1 MADNVGYTP
10 GVGAT
15 VAADDVGGVLYQVVK
30 LDVGADGASALLSN
44 TNPLPMGGTFLEDTP
59 HTSGD
64 RGLLMLGVRQDADVS
79 PVSAD
84 GDFQAFQFNQFGRL
98 KVSILPGDIDSV
110 SGTITANA
118 QTVQIDSKR
127 IGSAVL
133 MVSGTFAGIN
143 LTFEA
148 SLDGTSWYGIQG
160 ARTNANIIE
169 ATTGVLSATPAYAWE
184 FGAAAHSFLRVRAT
198 AFTSGTMNVSWSGGA
213 NALSPTQATPS
224 IPTGTNSIG
233 NIGTVATVTTIT
245 NNVNAVSR
253 GVTTGGNLTLKVLS
267 AATTNATVVKAS
279 AGQIYGI
286 QFVNTGAGWAFVK
299 FYNKATAP
307 TVGTDAVVEIL
318 GIPPGGA
325 REVNRPIGMP
335 FAAGIA
341 MAITG
346 AYTDADTTAVTAG
359 QVVGSIQYT

>member
-30 LDVGADGASALLSN
+30 LDVGGDGVALPLSAA
-44 TNPLPMGGTFLEDTP
+44 NPLPIGGTYLEDTL
-59 HTSGD
+59 HGSGD
-64 RGLLMLGVRQDADVS
+64 RGMLMFGVRQDADVS
-79 PVSAD
+79 PVSGD
-84 GDFQAFQFNQFGRL
+84 GDYQAFQFNQFGRL
-98 KVSILPGDIDSV
+98 KVTVLPGDIDPV
-110 SGTITANA
+110 TGTITANA

-133 MVSGTFAGIN
+133 MVSGTFSGVN

-148 SLDGTSWYGIQG
+148 SLDGTSWYLIQG
-160 ARTNANIIE
+160 ARTNTNIIE
-169 ATTGVLSATPAYAWE
+169 TTTGALSATPVYAWE

-213 NALSPTQATPS
+213 NALSPAQAVPPL
-224 IPTGTNSIG
+224 PTGTNSIG
-233 NIGTVATVTTIT
+233 NIGTVATIT
-245 NNVNAVSR
+245 NNVNSVSR
-253 GVTTGGNLTLKVLS
+253 GVTTGGTTTTKVLS
-267 AATTNATVVKAS
+267 AATTNATVIKAS
-279 AGQIYGI
+279 AGQIYGL

-307 TVGTDAVVEIL
+307 TVGTDAVIEII

-335 FAAGIA
+335 FAAGIG

-359 QVVGSIQYT
+359 QVVGSIQYV

>member
-1 MADNVGYTP
+1 MADHVGYTP

-15 VAADDVGGVLYQVVK
+15 IAADDVGGVLYQTVK
-30 LDVGADGASALLSN
+30 LDVGGDGVSALLSN
-44 TNPLPMGGTFLEDTP
+44 ANPLPMGGTFLEDAP

-110 SGTITANA
+110 SGSITANG

-127 IGSAVL
+127 IGNAVL

-143 LTFEA
+143 LIFEA
-148 SLDGTSWYGIQG
+148 SIDGTSWFTVQG
-160 ARTNANIIE
+160 ARSNANIIE
-169 ATTGVLSATPAYAWE
+169 STSGSLSATPAYAWE
-184 FGAAAHSFLRVRAT
+184 FGASSYSFLRVRST
-198 AFTSGTMNVSWSGGA
+198 AFTSGTMNVIWSGGA
-213 NALSPTQATPS
+213 NAIAPSQATP
-224 IPTGTNSIG
+224 PLATGTNSIG
-233 NIGTVATVTTIT
+233 NIGTVATIT
-245 NNVNAVSR
+245 NNVNSVSR
-253 GVTTGGNLTLKVLS
+253 GVTTGGTSTTKVLS
-267 AATTNATVVKAS
+267 AASTNATVIKAS
-279 AGQIYGI
+279 AGQIYGL

-307 TVGTDAVVEIL
+307 TVGTDAVIEII

-335 FAAGIA
+335 FAAGIG
-341 MAITG
+341 MAITA

-359 QVVGSIQYT
+359 QVVGSIQYV

>member
-1 MADNVGYTP
+1 MADHVGYTP

-15 VAADDVGGVLYQVVK
+15 IAADDVGGVLYQAIK
-30 LDVGADGASALLSN
+30 IDVGGDGVSAPLSAA
-44 TNPLPMGGTFLEDTP
+44 NPLPIGGTFLEDTP
-59 HTSGD
+59 HTTGD
-64 RGLLMLGVRQDADVS
+64 RGMLMLGVRQDADVS
-79 PVSAD
+79 PVNAD

-110 SGTITANA
+110 SGSITANA

-127 IGSAVL
+127 IGNAVL
-133 MVSGTFAGIN
+133 MASGTFAGIN
-143 LTFEA
+143 LAFEA
-148 SLDGTSWYGIQG
+148 SLDGTSWFAVQG

-169 ATTGVLSATPAYAWE
+169 STSGVLSATPAYAWE
-184 FGAAAHSFLRVRAT
+184 FGAASYSFLRVRAT
-198 AFTSGTMNVSWSGGA
+198 AFTSGTMSVVWSGGA
-213 NALSPTQATPS
+213 NATAPAQA
-224 IPTGTNSIG
+224 IPPLATGTNSIG
-233 NIGTVATVTTIT
+233 NIGTVATIT
-245 NNVNAVSR
+245 NNVNTISK
-253 GVTTGGNLTLKVLS
+253 GTTTGGNLTSKILS
-267 AATTNATVVKAS
+267 AASTNATVVKAS
-279 AGQIYGI
+279 AGQVYGM

-299 FYNKATAP
+299 LYNKATAP

-335 FAAGIA
+335 FATGISL
-341 MAITG
+341 AITG